1 MLIKIKNQNMLFSMV
16 IFILLLNLMLLI
28 GVNMVMVVILSM
40 KFLIIDETIVIFQQK
55 DVFIINCIIY
65 LTVSDY

>member
-55 DVFIINCIIY
+55 DFFIINCIIY

>member
-28 GVNMVMVVILSM
+28 EVNMVMVVILSM

>member
-28 GVNMVMVVILSM
+28 EVNMVMVVILSM

-55 DVFIINCIIY
+55 VVFIINCIIY